1 MWLNVDGTP
10 RLRNRLKQS
19 RLVAV
24 RATMVGRLP
33 CELVIAR
40 YNEDILWSR
49 NFSKCTLTTV
59 YNKGKAHPKGLHETA
74 RSVQLPNVGRE
85 AHTFLH
91 HIVRHYDHLATTTI
105 FFQGAINTRVEQRLG
120 PPERYMRNGVDRFYG
135 NNVRAMG
142 RRNGYGWHLHSDSVR
157 ASGHTLGSF
166 FANVLHRNLSQ
177 SSPWVPGAY
186 FSVGRNAVHRNS
198 RRYYQRIMQNTNLS
212 VHSAPEEA
220 HFMERAWMSIFF
232 ANSHARTRRPT
243 SGAPS
248 SHTRFWR
255 RVERRFL
262 ERR

>member
-1 MWLNVDGTP
+1 MHVDGTP

-212 VHSAPEEA
+212 VHSAPEEG

-243 SGAPS
+243 S